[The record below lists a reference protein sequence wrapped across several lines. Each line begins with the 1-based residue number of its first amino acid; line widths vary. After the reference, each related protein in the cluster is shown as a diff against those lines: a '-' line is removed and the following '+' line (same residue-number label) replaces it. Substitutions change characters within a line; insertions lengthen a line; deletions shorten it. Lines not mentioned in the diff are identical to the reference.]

1 MRVWT
6 ERQGE
11 LRGHYEINLAAT
23 ALLQLLALRHRELAA
38 VQARSPADTSSHN
51 ACLVEDLAFTHMPSC
66 WPCAAPRSA
75 VQACSLKPTHQV
87 TVCMPGLG

>member
-23 ALLQLLALRHRELAA
+23 ALLQLLALRHPALAA
-38 VQARSPADTSSHN
+38 VQARSSTDMFSHSACRFRGWGLSTCQLLALRHPA
-51 ACLVEDLAFTHMPSC
+51 LA
-66 WPCAAPRSA
+66 A
-75 VQACSLKPTHQV
+75 VQERSLQPAV
-87 TVCMPGLG
+87 